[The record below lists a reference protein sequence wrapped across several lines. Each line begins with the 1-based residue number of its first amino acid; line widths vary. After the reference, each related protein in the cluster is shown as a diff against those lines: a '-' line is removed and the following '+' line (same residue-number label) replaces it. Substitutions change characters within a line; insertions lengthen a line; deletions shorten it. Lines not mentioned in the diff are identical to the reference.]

1 MDLNEYQEKAMTTCM
16 PTSNNIVYMGFN
28 LSAEVGE
35 LLGKFAKAI
44 RKDKLIL
51 YNDTDEDEKDF
62 SNAGS
67 TYLSTLSFE
76 EFDEIKKEAGDCL
89 WQIAGVCHVLGLKL
103 NDVAQDN
110 LDKLASRK
118 ERGVI
123 DGSGDN
129 R

>member
-1 MDLNEYQEKAMTTCM
+1 MTLNEYQEKAMTTCL
-16 PTSNNIVYMGFN
+16 PTSDNIIYMGFN

-35 LLGKFAKAI
+35 LLGKLAKAI
-44 RKDKLIL
+44 RKDKLTFGNPGCKL
-51 YNDTDEDEKDF
+51 
-62 SNAGS
+62 SNSNLVTFNELSAGQM
-67 TYLSTLSFE
+67 
-76 EFDEIKKEAGDCL
+76 DEIKKEAGDVAWEL
-89 WQIAGVCHVLGLKL
+89 AGICQVLGFKL
-103 NDVAQDN
+103 EDVCQQN